1 VREPD
6 RRLSARQEWW
16 HVRVSPSPACA
27 LRFTA
32 RPTGRPGGARFKL
45 DALTVR
51 PESAMEGF
59 FATDSHGGV
68 VNLWASEVHHLYER
82 SRTGQY
88 GGAWQSRSR

>member
-1 VREPD
+1 
-6 RRLSARQEWW
+6 
-16 HVRVSPSPACA
+16 VRVSPSPACA
-27 LRFTA
+27 LRFTS
-32 RPTGRPGGARFKL
+32 RDPGRPGSARFKL

-59 FATDSHGGV
+59 FSTDSHGGV

-88 GGAWQSRSR
+88 GGGRERVGEGERRAQQWENHSQH